1 MGGGIFLIQKNF
13 ASWIGGEKIN
23 VGPQME
29 TVFVCGIW
37 SQKVTK

>member
-29 TVFVCGIW
+29 SFCLW
-37 SQKVTK
+37 HFVTKGH